1 MAYKFLDKYKIEYQ
15 KVEESE
21 ARRLGRLKHCF
32 FAVPDLYI
40 QKATFAINPFPVELL
55 KFYEE
60 IGFGF
65 FHRTKDIGHILL
77 DPRSLVCTN
86 MQVGYFA
93 TEQVKEYI
101 QLYDIS
107 QKLLFFQTF
116 KEQYFAISRIAEN
129 GKNAIW
135 YKEQKIEESLFDF
148 LLHCSRDR
156 NYLSLQIKRY
166 ERKSQHRFQTPNSH
180 ARRTE

>member
-1 MAYKFLDKYKIEYQ
+1 MIYNFLEKYKIDNKE
-15 KVEESE
+15 VEESE
-21 ARRLGRLKHCF
+21 ARKLGRLKHCF

-40 QKATFAINPFPVELL
+40 QKASSAISPFPVELL
-55 KFYEE
+55 EFYKK

-77 DPRSLVCTN
+77 DPRSLVCINT
-86 MQVGYFA
+86 QVGYFA

-116 KEQYFAISRIAEN
+116 GEQYFAISRIAEN
-129 GKNAIW
+129 GKNFIW
-135 YKEQKIEESLFDF
+135 YKEEKIEESLFDF

-156 NYLSLQIKRY
+156 NYLSLQIKRN
-166 ERKSQHRFQTPNSH
+166 ERRSQHRF
-180 ARRTE
+180 